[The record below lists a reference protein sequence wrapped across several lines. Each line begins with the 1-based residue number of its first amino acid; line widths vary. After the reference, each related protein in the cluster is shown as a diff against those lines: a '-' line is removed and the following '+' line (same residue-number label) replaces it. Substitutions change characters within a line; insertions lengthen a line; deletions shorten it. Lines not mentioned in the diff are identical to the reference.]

1 VAVPGAWHSLAQGY
15 PEFVK
20 AKEFMK
26 KYLFAF
32 RWVIASLILGF
43 GILSLLM
50 VFGYYVPSGTKVTS
64 EAVSRKGLY
73 TGITI
78 LIFLIAIPLVSL
90 TLAIR
95 EISTS
100 SRFRKRLVQ
109 E

>member
-1 VAVPGAWHSLAQGY
+1 
-15 PEFVK
+15 
-20 AKEFMK
+20 MK
-26 KYLFAF
+26 SYLFAF

-43 GILSLLM
+43 GMLGLLM

-64 EAVSRKGLY
+64 EAVSQKALY
-73 TGITI
+73 TGLTI
-78 LIFLIAIPLVSL
+78 WIFLIAIPLVTL

-100 SRFRKRLVQ
+100 NRFRKPLVQ